1 MSHSRVQAAA
11 IASNIFYILTPFS
24 LSSMLNDKQLR
35 ALITEHSMITKY
47 VDLDTQL
54 QPSGFDLSLESI
66 EEYLGEGAVDFS
78 NKERVIGETRPLVPD
93 GEGWYHL
100 EKGVYKVVYNEIVK
114 MPLDVAA
121 IARTRSTLLR
131 NGAEVG
137 TAVWDPGYEGRS
149 SSMLTVHNQ
158 YGLRLKKDA
167 RIAQLIFFHTGE
179 VGKGYSGVYQKERM
193 K

>member
-1 MSHSRVQAAA
+1 
-11 IASNIFYILTPFS
+11 
-24 LSSMLNDKQLR
+24 MLNDKQLR
-35 ALITEHSMITKY
+35 TLITEQ
-47 VDLDTQL
+47 DLVTNYIDLETQL
-54 QPSGFDLSLESI
+54 QPSGFDLSLDSI
-66 EEYLGEGAVDFS
+66 EEYLGGGAVDFS
-78 NKERVIGETRPLVPD
+78 NKERVIGETNKLSPD
-93 GEGWYHL
+93 EKGWFNL
-100 EKGVYKVVYNEIVK
+100 EKGVYKVVYNEVVK

-179 VGKGYSGVYQKERM
+179 VGKGYSGVYQKERI

>member
-1 MSHSRVQAAA
+1 
-11 IASNIFYILTPFS
+11 
-24 LSSMLNDKQLR
+24 MLNDKQLR
-35 ALITEHSMITKY
+35 VLITEQQLVTNYI
-47 VDLDTQL
+47 DLDTEL

-66 EEYLGEGAVDFS
+66 EGYLGGGAVDFT
-78 NKERVIGETRPLVPD
+78 NAERVIGETKLLGTD
-93 GEGWYHL
+93 KEGWYHL

-149 SSMLTVHNQ
+149 SSMLTVHNP
-158 YGLRLKKDA
+158 YGLRLKKNA

-179 VGKGYSGVYQKERM
+179 VGKGYNGIYQKERV
-193 K
+193 